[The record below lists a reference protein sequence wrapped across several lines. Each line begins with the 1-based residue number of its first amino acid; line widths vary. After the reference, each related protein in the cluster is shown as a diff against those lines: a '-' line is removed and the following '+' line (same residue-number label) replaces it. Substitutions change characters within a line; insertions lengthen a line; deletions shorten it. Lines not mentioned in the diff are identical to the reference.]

1 MAKIYFKL
9 VKAGRWTIEDV
20 PELWRAQVQS
30 MLDADA

>member
-20 PELWRAQVQS
+20 PEFWRAQVQS